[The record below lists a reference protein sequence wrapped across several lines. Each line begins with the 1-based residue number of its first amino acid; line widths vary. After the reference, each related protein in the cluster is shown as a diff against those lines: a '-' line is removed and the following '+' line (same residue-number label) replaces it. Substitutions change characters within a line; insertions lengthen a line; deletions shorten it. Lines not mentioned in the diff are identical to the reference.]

1 MNLGEGLLTG
11 LKSHRMVAPGAGLL
25 SGGRSQ
31 DGPRLFAT
39 FLTLLTGRPWWLSSK
54 EPTCQSRIDPW
65 VDPWVGK
72 IPLEKKMARVFQ
84 YSYLGNPMGRGA
96 WWATVHGVAKSRTG
110 FINSTTLL
118 ILLTKKGQISRS
130 MPPAG
135 NQVYL
140 ELDIFVYI
148 VFISMFNLLFL
159 ASGTWFFIYRNDTQQ
174 IPCKINLL
182 SKQ

>member
-1 MNLGEGLLTG
+1 MHLGEGLLAG
-11 LKSHRMVAPGAGLL
+11 IKSHRMAAPGQVIWGQV
-25 SGGRSQ
+25 SGCARVS
-31 DGPRLFAT
+31 AT
-39 FLTLLTGRPWWLSSK
+39 FLTLLTVLPWWLSSK
-54 EPTCQSRIDPW
+54 GPTCQRRIDPW
-65 VDPWVGK
+65 VHPPGEGNGK
-72 IPLEKKMARVFQ
+72 SFPVLLPGKSHGQR
-84 YSYLGNPMGRGA
+84 
-96 WWATVHGVAKSRTG
+96 ATVHGVAKSRTG

-159 ASGTWFFIYRNDTQQ
+159 ASDTWFSIYKNDTQQ